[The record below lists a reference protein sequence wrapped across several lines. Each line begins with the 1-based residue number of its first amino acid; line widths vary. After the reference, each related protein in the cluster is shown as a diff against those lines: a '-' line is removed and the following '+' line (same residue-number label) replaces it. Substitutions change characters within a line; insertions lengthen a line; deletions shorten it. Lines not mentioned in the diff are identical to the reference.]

1 LIPFAD
7 ADVERR
13 SFPVVNVVLIGLNA
27 LVFLYE
33 LQLSGLALLG
43 GGGDLDVTGFF
54 LKWGFIS
61 NELTQGVACTHQWLA
76 INPLRVQEFCPQLPA
91 EFLTSPESKL
101 PVFGPVGGFFLQNID
116 SPLPTW
122 GTLVSYMFIHGG
134 FFHFAGNMAFL
145 WVLGDNIENRLGHVK
160 YLLFFLVTGVAAAL
174 SQMAI
179 DPHSQSPLIGAS
191 GAVSGVVGAYLLL
204 YPYNRI
210 RALVIFYFITVV
222 EVRALILLGL
232 WSLWQLIQALFSLGL
247 SNAVN
252 VAFFA
257 HVGGVLAGVVIIA
270 VYKLLTRQPIWPSRQ
285 RDQRRQPWDYWYRA
299 GRGPD

>member
-1 LIPFAD
+1 MIPFAD

-13 SFPVVNVVLIGLNA
+13 SRPVVNLVLIGLNA

-33 LQLSGLALLG
+33 LQIGGLSLLDG
-43 GGGDLDVTGFF
+43 GGGSDISAFF
-54 LKWGFIS
+54 FKLGFIPD
-61 NELTQGVACTHQWLA
+61 ELARGQACIYRYL
-76 INPLRVQEFCPQLPA
+76 
-91 EFLTSPESKL
+91 
-101 PVFGPVGGFFLQNID
+101 GPVLPGIDGSCVEITRSLINTVVPDLAVIPLMDGGVLQNIE

-122 GTLVSYMFIHGG
+122 TTLFSYMFVHGG

-160 YLLFFLVTGVAAAL
+160 YLLFYLVTGVSAAL
-174 SQMAI
+174 SQLAI
-179 DPHSQSPLIGAS
+179 DPHSQASLIGAS

-210 RALVIFYFITVV
+210 KTLIVFYFITVI
-222 EVRALILLGL
+222 ELRALYLLGI

-247 SNAVN
+247 SSDVN

-257 HVGGVLAGVVIIA
+257 HVGGVLTGVAIIA

-285 RDQRRQPWDYWYRA
+285 HHQQRQPWDYWYRT

>member
-1 LIPFAD
+1 MIPFAD
-7 ADVERR
+7 AEVERR
-13 SFPVVNVVLIGLNA
+13 LFPVVNVALIGLNA

-33 LQLSGLALLG
+33 LQLGGLGLLG
-43 GGGDLDVTGFF
+43 GGGGPDISAFF
-54 LKWGFIS
+54 FKLGFIPE
-61 NELTQGVACTHQWLA
+61 ELTQGQACIYWYL
-76 INPLRVQEFCPQLPA
+76 
-91 EFLTSPESKL
+91 
-101 PVFGPVGGFFLQNID
+101 GPVLSGQDYSCIEITRSLRDTVVPDLAVIPLAGGGVLQNVE

-122 GTLVSYMFIHGG
+122 TTLFSYMFIHGG

-160 YLLFFLVTGVAAAL
+160 YLLFYLVTGLAAAL
-174 SQMAI
+174 TQMAM

-210 RALVIFYFITVV
+210 KALIIFYFITVL
-222 EVRALILLGL
+222 ELRALILLGL

-247 SNAVN
+247 SSSVN

-285 RDQRRQPWDYWYRA
+285 RRQPWDYWYRT
-299 GRGPD
+299 GQGPD